1 MINALRL
8 AMSRPRAL
16 PSFDPAGV
24 LLKLDAAY
32 RERRK
37 LEELSDAQMKDI
49 GVTRADI
56 DRILKGGRS

>member
-16 PSFDPAGV
+16 PSFDPAGI
-24 LLKLDAAY
+24 LMRLDSAY

-37 LEELSDAQMKDI
+37 LEELSDAQLDDI
-49 GVTRADI
+49 GIARADV
-56 DRILKGGRS
+56 DKVFRRG